1 MHSIIAE
8 IVKIIKVSKD
18 AVSREEYMMRLL
30 MEMLPPQTF

>member
-1 MHSIIAE
+1 MHSIVVE

-30 MEMLPPQTF
+30 MEMLSPQIF